1 MEKYNKNLG
10 YYYLRQRFE
19 NYYFNPPMLKQMD
32 KEFFDVSIIKETE
45 NEKNELEEDLGLKK
59 IYLSVAHPG
68 LLIGTGTKMVF
79 TEEKTKEANNKKYN
93 NRNKEEEK
101 EDNYKLGINFDYT
114 SGLPYISGSS
124 IKGVLRSFFP
134 NVNEKIEEN
143 REISRVKAGII
154 NLFLDKNY
162 SLDELEMITGAIFE
176 GFKGYNEKGEKE
188 FLPIYQR
195 DKFIE
200 GRIIVDSK
208 SNILERDYLTSHK
221 KILKD
226 PNPLELIKI
235 PPQSKIEIFLQL
247 HDTNVEGI
255 SITAD
260 EKLDLF
266 KNILYLSGLGAK
278 TNTGYGHFNE
288 EESRILTQER
298 ETILRKKQ
306 EELVKLEREKE
317 RKKLEE
323 ERAKLSPIE
332 RWKLEF
338 EEKSAD
344 EKKNSYKKDL
354 DSFENINDK
363 KIIAQAY
370 LDFYGS
376 EEKPSKKTK
385 EKIKELN
392 NILKS

>member
-68 LLIGTGTKMVF
+68 LLIGTGTNMVF
-79 TEEKTKEANNKKYN
+79 TEETFSKKD
-93 NRNKEEEK
+93 KSSKKDK

-114 SGLPYISGSS
+114 SGLPYIPGSS
-124 IKGVLRSFFP
+124 VKGVLRSFFP
-134 NVNEKIEEN
+134 NINEKIKEN
-143 REISRVKAGII
+143 KEISKVKAGII

-162 SLDELEMITGAIFE
+162 SLDELEIITEAIFE

-188 FLPIYQR
+188 FLPMYQR

-200 GRIIVDSK
+200 GRIIVNSK
-208 SNILERDYLTSHK
+208 SNILERDYLTPHK
-221 KILKD
+221 DILGN

-235 PPQSKIEIFLQL
+235 PPQTKMEIYLQL

-255 SITAD
+255 SITSD

-278 TNTGYGHFNE
+278 TNTGYGHFSE